1 MKTKGI
7 AKLLMLYMAFCAHAA
22 FGQNMDRPFGWAC
35 CSSETSADDYIVS
48 GGSEKADTIV
58 LVSNGQDM
66 RTLSYRLLLMSTNW
80 TTGHS

>member
-1 MKTKGI
+1 MNSKGI

-58 LVSNGQDM
+58 
-66 RTLSYRLLLMSTNW
+66 
-80 TTGHS
+80 